1 MDIIDQIE
9 ELVMAM
15 YRRGEEI
22 GPFVV
27 LGSRKISE
35 LYKYM
40 YTTRIRQNPHTAV
53 AGGINSLTIQ
63 TSYGRLDI
71 KVDKNKPADYIGING
86 RTLLDIIV
94 EQELLG
100 L

>member
-1 MDIIDQIE
+1 MNIIDQIE
-9 ELVMAM
+9 ELVTTM

-27 LGSRKISE
+27 LGPKVYEEI
-35 LYKYM
+35 YKHM
-40 YTTRIRQNPHTAV
+40 LSNSFNPYGKLGAQT
-53 AGGINSLTIQ
+53 LTIR
-63 TSYGRLDI
+63 TSLAHLEI
-71 KVDKNKPADYIGING
+71 KCDKYKSADYIGIEG